1 MLLKGTETKK
11 KRGRKRGSGR
21 PRESAWYNP
30 TIKDVYAQIKVA
42 ETMLIR
48 IPDPDL
54 AIVKREMGILEDMI
68 WQFTH

>member
-1 MLLKGTETKK
+1 MLLQGTKK
-11 KRGRKRGSGR
+11 KTGRKRGSGKKNESVWYR
-21 PRESAWYNP
+21 PSIR
-30 TIKDVYAQIKVA
+30 DVYAQIKVA
-42 ETMLIR
+42 ETMLNR